1 MIESQPPTSGFKER
15 VRVER
20 YVAAF
25 GCCCGHSAA
34 SAVPSSNNKKKKS
47 SRNEVTGHPATL
59 MDIGASSL
67 PSQYLTEVHGSELRF
82 QAEAVKCGT
91 ESPRLDQSLD
101 DAHAI

>member
-34 SAVPSSNNKKKKS
+34 SAVPSSNNKKKEVVSQRSDWASGDFDGHRGKLAAFAVPDRSAWLRVFGFRLRLS
-47 SRNEVTGHPATL
+47 SVAR
-59 MDIGASSL
+59 SL
-67 PSQYLTEVHGSELRF
+67 QDWTSH
-82 QAEAVKCGT
+82 
-91 ESPRLDQSLD
+91 
-101 DAHAI
+101 